1 MLSVRETMSSLP
13 KDCPLPSLGKGSVV
27 VSYAGSIWVFEQHG

>member
-1 MLSVRETMSSLP
+1 MLSVRETMSSVP

-27 VSYAGSIWVFEQHG
+27 SYVGSIWVFEQHG